1 MLSSFE
7 RELGV
12 RILERSST
20 GVCFTEEG
28 LRLYPHFQEMVYCF
42 SVDGSD
48 YRFLCNGYK
57 NLHGKLENMGL
68 KLKHITNF

>member
-1 MLSSFE
+1 MVEVYE
-7 RELGV
+7 RG
-12 RILERSST
+12 T
-20 GVCFTEEG
+20 AACKKYHKTAG
-28 LRLYPHFQEMVYCF
+28 LAFACARVPHFQEMVYCF

-57 NLHGKLENMGL
+57 NLYGKLENMGL

>member
-1 MLSSFE
+1 METFKIKAILAAAEYKSLSKAAEAYSYTPSAFSHMLSSFE

-28 LRLYPHFQEMVYCF
+28 LRLYPHFQEMP
-42 SVDGSD
+42 S
-48 YRFLCNGYK
+48 
-57 NLHGKLENMGL
+57 
-68 KLKHITNF
+68 